1 MIFFL
6 IYFFFWLFHHKLV
19 VVVVVVC
26 FFGCFRG
33 FEAMVR
39 RNNDLLIERKMWFR
53 RVWVMSKMS
62 RVWVMSE
69 ITRVQRLGI
78 SLRRQG
84 SVMSVASENSNC
96 CARTATCG
104 HGQPLHT
111 STYGMVLRGVGAC

>member
-6 IYFFFWLFHHKLV
+6 IFFF
-19 VVVVVVC
+19 

-39 RNNDLLIERKMWFR
+39 RNNDLLMRRKMWFP
-53 RVWVMSKMS
+53 RVWVMSEMS

-69 ITRVQRLGI
+69 MTRAQRIGI

-84 SVMSVASENSNC
+84 SVMSVASGNKI